1 MIYYPMMDRQ
11 PKSKLYLLL
20 RYVFHS
26 SKLQWQQNNNIHFHL
41 SRVTTLEKLLLQQQ
55 EIVDVDSIRVA
66 MIAGNLDDHFAMAN
80 IWHYQLSI
88 RIRGYNNKQRQ
99 FVFCCCYIK
108 FVMNFKRITK
118 WSITNLKY
126 LAIERILFCDRT
138 CFRLDVTKSACVCV
152 CVDNII
158 ANWIHYL
165 FRGFSGI

>member
-1 MIYYPMMDRQ
+1 MICYLMMDKQ
-11 PKSKLYLLL
+11 PKSKLYLYLQ
-20 RYVFHS
+20 YVFHS
-26 SKLQWQQNNNIHFHL
+26 SGIQWRQNNNIHFHL
-41 SRVTTLEKLLLQQQ
+41 SRVTTLENLLLQPQ

-88 RIRGYNNKQRQ
+88 RIRGYNKQRQ
-99 FVFCCCYIK
+99 FVFFCCYIL
-108 FVMNFKRITK
+108 FIMNFKRITK
-118 WSITNLKY
+118 WSITNLKF

-138 CFRLDVTKSACVCV
+138 CFLLDVTKSACVF
-152 CVDNII
+152 VDNII